1 MYRSQ
6 QLALKYLTAAVA
18 LFGVMTLSGLM
29 SAYYYI
35 NPDFLFGLLHFNIA
49 KILHIDTMVIWLL
62 MGFIGA
68 IYWFLPEEFG
78 RDLVGIR
85 AVEILFY
92 LFCAAVAV
100 VAVVFIVVQYGSSS
114 ETSLWLINQ
123 GRKYVEAPRWAALG
137 VVVVMLVF
145 AYNVIGTAYLA
156 GDLVRRNVNVIFA
169 PTPETVVA
177 ARNATTSIPIVALD
191 LESDP
196 LAKGYVKSL
205 ARPGGNMTGMFLDLP
220 ELSGKHIG
228 LLKEIVPR
236 LSRIAIFGIP
246 GLNMAQFAAT
256 ETVARALA
264 LEAEI
269 LEVQVAG
276 DFEGALE
283 AARIKHVDAGI
294 LLSSPLVFVASKQ
307 IGELALAKRLPLISL
322 FAEFPKSGGLIA
334 YGPNVAEIF
343 RKSGEYVGKV
353 LHGAK
358 PSDLPIQRPEKFN
371 LVINIKTATALGL
384 DMPTQLQQLAD
395 EVIE

>member
-1 MYRSQ
+1 MRRR
-6 QLALKYLTAAVA
+6 
-18 LFGVMTLSGLM
+18 
-29 SAYYYI
+29 
-35 NPDFLFGLLHFNIA
+35 DFLSVIAGATAWPLAARAQQRAMPVVGFLSPVTAEATPHLLAAFRQGLA
-49 KILHIDTMVIWLL
+49 
-62 MGFIGA
+62 
-68 IYWFLPEEFG
+68 
-78 RDLVGIR
+78 
-85 AVEILFY
+85 
-92 LFCAAVAV
+92 
-100 VAVVFIVVQYGSSS
+100 
-114 ETSLWLINQ
+114 ET
-123 GRKYVEAPRWAALG
+123 GYVEGKNLAIEYR
-137 VVVVMLVF
+137 F
-145 AYNVIGTAYLA
+145 ANFKLELLPDLA